1 MSEFVQILI
10 GMIVLIIIFF
20 LTRIGIVHRIRRTAA
35 LIIKDLEMQG
45 AFDPGSAADLPYAAP
60 HYFRIGLRD
69 YRPKALESLVQ
80 GGIVGRTENGRYYL
94 IERPGPPINKQGLN
108 HNLP

>member
-1 MSEFVQILI
+1 MSEFVQVII
-10 GMIVLIIIFF
+10 GIIVLLIIFL
-20 LTRIGIVHRIRRTAA
+20 LTRIGIVHRIRRTAP

-69 YRPKALESLVQ
+69 YRPKALESLVR
-80 GGIVGRTENGRYYL
+80 GGIVGRTEHGRYYL
-94 IERPGPPINKQGLN
+94 IERPGESDYKQTRAK
-108 HNLP
+108 P